1 MKVPSFQ
8 SLILKHL
15 LSFSYLELFAGLFL
29 PSDTWCA
36 SLNKTFSYCTHM
48 FKHSSWHCKVH
59 SLSLKPS
66 LAFSEAITSTVL
78 LSLPPWLRA
87 PRLMHWLTKNTNS
100 KVIEQETGIIYIF
113 PNVMNK
119 GLIFIFNSPSSANHF
134 DHFQMLS
141 WIGAQVCIILF
152 S

>member
-100 KVIEQETGIIYIF
+100 KVIEQETGIIYFFLMLWIKDSF
-113 PNVMNK
+113 SF
-119 GLIFIFNSPSSANHF
+119 LIAPV
-134 DHFQMLS
+134 Q
-141 WIGAQVCIILF
+141 QIILTIF
-152 S
+152 RCFPELELRFA

>member
-8 SLILKHL
+8 NLILKHL
-15 LSFSYLELFAGLFL
+15 LSFSCLELFAGLFL

-59 SLSLKPS
+59 NLSLKPY

-87 PRLMHWLTKNTNS
+87 PRLMHWLTKNTSS
-100 KVIEQETGIIYIF
+100 KVIKQETGITFF
-113 PNVMNK
+113 PNIMNK
-119 GLIFIFNSPSSANHF
+119 GLIFILVAPV
-134 DHFQMLS
+134 Q
-141 WIGAQVCIILF
+141 QIILTIF
-152 S
+152 RCFPELELKFA